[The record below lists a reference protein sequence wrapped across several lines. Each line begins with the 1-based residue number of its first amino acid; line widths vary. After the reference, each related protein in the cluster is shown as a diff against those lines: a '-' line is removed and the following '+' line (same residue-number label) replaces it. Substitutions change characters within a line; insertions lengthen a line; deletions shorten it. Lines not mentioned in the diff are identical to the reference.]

1 MSGYISVCKGKQKNN
16 TIPRFIVENLFPNL
30 SCFGVGGSGLK
41 VAQLLWLEAE
51 HRKAQ
56 PVGRFVQ
63 REPGGAERMPRIPQQ
78 MDAACRSVAFPPKQI
93 NAYPKAANSNSGS
106 RILKNSF
113 LNMGGEFKIHKKK
126 EDSYPPFFW
135 FVRSG

>member
-1 MSGYISVCKGKQKNN
+1 MSGYISVCKGKQTNN

-126 EDSYPPFFW
+126 
-135 FVRSG
+135 GG